1 MPTKQQLHDAVD
13 HLPDHQVDITY
24 RVLLAIADE
33 EPISPELE
41 RRILDAVAGDDEPYT
56 DQQKQRDLEA
66 HAAHLRGES
75 VPHEDVLREFGL

>member
-41 RRILDAVAGDDEPYT
+41 RRILDAVAEVDAGATCYT
-56 DQQKQRDLEA
+56 TEELN
-66 HAAHLRGES
+66 
-75 VPHEDVLREFGL
+75 RELGL

>member
-13 HLPDHQVDITY
+13 HLPDHQVDVTY

-41 RRILDAVAGDDEPYT
+41 RRILDAVAEVDAGAKCYT
-56 DQQKQRDLEA
+56 TE
-66 HAAHLRGES
+66 EIS
-75 VPHEDVLREFGL
+75 RELGL

>member
-13 HLPDHQVDITY
+13 HLPDHQIDITY

-41 RRILDAVAGDDEPYT
+41 RRILDAAAEVGAGAKCYT
-56 DQQKQRDLEA
+56 TEELN
-66 HAAHLRGES
+66 
-75 VPHEDVLREFGL
+75 RELGL

>member
-13 HLPDHQVDITY
+13 HLPDHQLDITY

-41 RRILDAVAGDDEPYT
+41 RRILDAVAEVDAGAKCYT
-56 DQQKQRDLEA
+56 TEELN
-66 HAAHLRGES
+66 
-75 VPHEDVLREFGL
+75 HELGL